1 MLLPTKDNTSN
12 DVLKNENPMMLKI
25 LNPKMIDDVVS
36 KFIIKTLPTTGKG
49 GYILAVENI
58 YSIPPPPPEEHHKMI
73 DNLNTIVLGIQT
85 QICNLEGLAQAN
97 AILTSSKSA
106 VMVKLAQTTVT
117 VNAMQVQLKT
127 LSLTTTNPTRTHRK
141 FYCWICGRNFSHG
154 SKTCSGNKTG
164 QRRKCTTRLDWAEV
178 KMGANDG

>member
-25 LNPKMIDDVVS
+25 LNPKMIDEVVS

-73 DNLNTIVLGIQT
+73 DNLNTIVQGIHT
-85 QICNLEGLAQAN
+85 QI
-97 AILTSSKSA
+97 
-106 VMVKLAQTTVT
+106 
-117 VNAMQVQLKT
+117 
-127 LSLTTTNPTRTHRK
+127 
-141 FYCWICGRNFSHG
+141 
-154 SKTCSGNKTG
+154 
-164 QRRKCTTRLDWAEV
+164 
-178 KMGANDG
+178 